1 MNGVCNALSNL
12 QQRREQL
19 EHQWQETYPT
29 LSWWNKLKYG
39 DKLDLSKMDEAIQN
53 LETMKKNLLGKHA
66 GDFARLD
73 AHFAELT
80 SRTQDRIAASQQWIE
95 RFIDTEVNREQ
106 AENVPLTAALWFS
119 ALSVPVSTW
128 ADLVAAGNIY
138 DALRE
143 VNGNFAEMS
152 DAEIWWQALLMPS
165 EQLAGLAS
173 LTKGAYFEQ
182 LVAVDTRGTLFEHF
196 NNPGTDIIIDGQAYQ
211 LKATDSASY
220 VNSVP
225 EDIPVIA
232 TSEVAEATRAID
244 SGYSNDE
251 LEQSVQLALGGSV
264 IDIKDT
270 AIDALLSGV
279 GVEAIFEGAGV
290 AIEGTARAMVGTA
303 ELGYKVLTSRPSR
316 FIGRTALAGM
326 KKLDN
331 KLFGE

>member
-1 MNGVCNALSNL
+1 MSLPFQV
-12 QQRREQL
+12 
-19 EHQWQETYPT
+19 
-29 LSWWNKLKYG
+29 
-39 DKLDLSKMDEAIQN
+39 
-53 LETMKKNLLGKHA
+53 
-66 GDFARLD
+66 GDFGRLD
-73 AHFAELT
+73 AHFSELT

-95 RFIDTEVNREQ
+95 RFIDAQVSREQ

-128 ADLVAAGNIY
+128 VDSVTAGNIY

-143 VNGNFAEMS
+143 VNGNYAEMS

-182 LVAVDTRGTLFEHF
+182 LVAVDTRGTLSEHF

-232 TSEVAEATRAID
+232 TSEVAEATRAMD

-264 IDIKDT
+264 IDINDT

-279 GVEAIFEGAGV
+279 GGLGLFATIQGINHAADRYKNGGDGVEAIFEGAGV

-303 ELGYKVLTSRPSR
+303 ELGFKVLTSRPSR

>member
-1 MNGVCNALSNL
+1 M
-12 QQRREQL
+12 
-19 EHQWQETYPT
+19 
-29 LSWWNKLKYG
+29 
-39 DKLDLSKMDEAIQN
+39 
-53 LETMKKNLLGKHA
+53 
-66 GDFARLD
+66 
-73 AHFAELT
+73 
-80 SRTQDRIAASQQWIE
+80 
-95 RFIDTEVNREQ
+95 
-106 AENVPLTAALWFS
+106 
-119 ALSVPVSTW
+119 
-128 ADLVAAGNIY
+128 
-138 DALRE
+138 
-143 VNGNFAEMS
+143 
-152 DAEIWWQALLMPS
+152 
-165 EQLAGLAS
+165 
-173 LTKGAYFEQ
+173 
-182 LVAVDTRGTLFEHF
+182 DTRGTLFEHF

-316 FIGRTALAGM
+316 FIGSTALAGM